1 MVLHARCRHLEPA
14 SSRLKGGDDD
24 VVRWV
29 ISSNGVHC
37 GATTS
42 SLPRAISGVP
52 VAATVEARVWSANRS
67 VVASRLRDVA
77 SNARSTRLKARV
89 PGAEARPGDACL
101 EGAAGCAAMPLA
113 DCALLAQKSQPL
125 PGPGCCTNKDVFR
138 SCPNLGAGRGAR
150 IGFEAVSIDRATP
163 RPKNDTAVPAAS
175 SWCPDHFL
183 PTLTRPG
190 RPADVPAV
198 PVPSTQPGWARERFA
213 GIDQDLE
220 KG

>member
-1 MVLHARCRHLEPA
+1 LQDGGNERASATQACLVEDRRQMVLHARCRHLEPA

-42 SLPRAISGVP
+42 SLPRATNGVP

-67 VVASRLRDVA
+67 VVASRLREVA

-101 EGAAGCAAMPLA
+101 EGAAGSAAMPLA
-113 DCALLAQKSQPL
+113 DCACLLRSHSRCLDPAAVRTRMSS
-125 PGPGCCTNKDVFR
+125 GPVRIWALAEVRGLVSKLSASTERHLARRTTQRFPRRRRGVR
-138 SCPNLGAGRGAR
+138 ITSCPR
-150 IGFEAVSIDRATP
+150 
-163 RPKNDTAVPAAS
+163 
-175 SWCPDHFL
+175 
-183 PTLTRPG
+183 
-190 RPADVPAV
+190 
-198 PVPSTQPGWARERFA
+198 
-213 GIDQDLE
+213 
-220 KG
+220 